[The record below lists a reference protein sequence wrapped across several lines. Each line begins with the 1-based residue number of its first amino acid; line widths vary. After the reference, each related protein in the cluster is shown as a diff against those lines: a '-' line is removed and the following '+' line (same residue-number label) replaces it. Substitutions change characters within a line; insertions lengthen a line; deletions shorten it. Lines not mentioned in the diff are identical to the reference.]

1 MEFLVSKSPVE
12 KGMTLIEVL
21 VAMAIVA
28 VALVALIRIQSQAID
43 IRPRLEQQF
52 MATLLA
58 ENLLIEYELSPPTV
72 EQSTLSG
79 VRSMGVYDFQW
90 QADISATSQASLRR
104 IDVEVQLQSYSQT
117 VELPENRSLENQ
129 TLAKGT
135 MDPGLPDKNSTSVLA
150 KNRSY
155 RLTGFVSSVE

>member
-1 MEFLVSKSPVE
+1 MSKSPVE

-28 VALVALIRIQSQAID
+28 IALVALIRIQSQAIE

-58 ENLLIEYELSPPTV
+58 ENLLIEYELSSPVV

-79 VRSMGVYDFQW
+79 VRSMGVYNFQW

-117 VELPENRSLENQ
+117 ADLPESRPLEKQ
-129 TLAKGT
+129 TLTKVVI
-135 MDPGLPDKNSTSVLA
+135 DPSLPVKNATGALA

-155 RLTGFVSSVE
+155 RLTGFVSSVR